1 MDMKKTLNEEVS
13 RIKGMMGI
21 NEAQKHGY
29 TENFGGNFSKED
41 DPEVSGDIDWDYPSD
56 KDLDKARQGGYTE
69 INVYGT
75 GFMNDRTIHY
85 VGIADIHSDGEVDLD
100 HVTDIEIDDSWEPS
114 DDDMMNQGNYEGG
127 ISHGGGD
134 SWQGR

>member
-1 MDMKKTLNEEVS
+1 
-13 RIKGMMGI
+13 
-21 NEAQKHGY
+21 
-29 TENFGGNFSKED
+29 
-41 DPEVSGDIDWDYPSD
+41 
-56 KDLDKARQGGYTE
+56 
-69 INVYGT
+69 
-75 GFMNDRTIHY
+75 